1 MKNYIKL
8 NNEVMQK
15 VEGFYQLEKDKLAVS
30 EFQNEVNERLMK
42 FQDGISRIEWL
53 IENDYYV
60 DFFEMYSKDDVAR
73 IIDKVY
79 TYKF

>member
-30 EFQNEVNERLMK
+30 DQEIQTTRYK
-42 FQDGISRIEWL
+42 R
-53 IENDYYV
+53 
-60 DFFEMYSKDDVAR
+60 
-73 IIDKVY
+73 DKR
-79 TYKF
+79 